1 MGKLIIIKINNSRKA
16 AIIKGKWKDPGAK
29 LYDQLLDAMYCKGD
43 IPTNPKDLEAARK
56 SGNYCDWS
64 DFLKEAYAVAPVKD
78 IKNSPYGRTPFSR
91 SGCKYPHHVIKNGQL
106 IVSIPGL
113 RSAYICARNQGVL
126 VNHTPENKQIVAHL
140 NKHFRELGI
149 EPVWHH
155 GELYFQDTK
164 TKKFTERFDFDG
176 VDTVIFDIGSVL
188 SEPKDGKE
196 LIKKKYHNKFNETQL
211 DCFVKSYYDK
221 LEDYETASI
230 FNAKKLYQ
238 SFLTDDIKQ
247 YSDDIFEILALS
259 GDAYDYT
266 DSMIK
271 ELKDKGYKLYYL
283 SNWHKSGFELM
294 KQKGKFKYLDQFD
307 GGLVSYDAGCQKPDP
322 KIYQLL
328 IDKFKL
334 NPHTCIFFDDREEN
348 IEAAKK
354 IGFKAEQF
362 HRDTVKEINTMKRDN
377 VYNERIAEN
386 FHFIQ
391 YHIME
396 KTGINL
402 FDESDY
408 FKVLKSDLDDNFKPK
423 GSLSLSDFTM
433 MKITKELTK
442 KFANQGKLIS
452 YMRDDDPKYDDEC
465 LLWVDDKGN
474 YVCSITYD
482 KVPNENDG
490 HKWISGMDVAYAY
503 SGYGL
508 SHQLLDYAIA
518 HGVDALS
525 VQMDNEIALKTYKSH
540 GFEISPESQSKVDNG
555 LSSQYDMFLNNTD
568 FENFIDDDVICES
581 EDILIKQLPD
591 SIINNKYFQKWF
603 VQNEDFSCNIDEF
616 NFSVFNGF
624 DKYGLFANGKIEAI
638 IIFGL
643 YHEDFIH
650 IQGFYV
656 NPSVHN
662 KGYGQ
667 KLLSYVL
674 NTYKDKEFRIEPYR
688 DNQRAIHIYKKFGF
702 REIPQWYFTGNEE
715 YDNKMNEL
723 QMSMARY
730 PVQNSLNESVM
741 SNEALVFNYS
751 TLEEIGHTPEEIY
764 EWMHKNISYDKT
776 ITGWKLKLPSEVYVE
791 KKGNCHDQALFEAF
805 IFHSLGIINGQIFF
819 VEFSKDNPIGG
830 NSHTLTWFRTAA
842 KEAKLSADW
851 KAPFKEENRAKGPFK
866 FWWFE
871 NAWEDQ
877 SGIHGP
883 YNSVNEIKD
892 AVLEVYNNDNDINSH
907 KYDGIVFA
915 TNSNY
920 RCGMSL
926 GEYVESWRLDD
937 DRLFDKGQAI
947 NEAIEWISRYTH
959 DDIFREY
966 EFIKNKSELDE
977 DNQLTDYFENHT
989 LSDIDQY
996 LIEDVEDPGANKKAF
1011 LKRWKFN
1018 KNTIEFEG
1026 QRYIFNIDTDK
1037 DQILYQR
1044 KIRGVD
1050 IPAKLEKELAMV
1062 VPMKNGVVRA
1072 GDFTAKYFICVN
1084 KYFWRMSAD
1093 AQDATIL
1100 HEIGHI
1106 VCQIN
1111 PRPYSNTVKTLLN
1124 KIKNMIKKLMV
1135 RIKSIR
1141 YGIGVHGNPFNELEA
1156 DAFAIQRLSPEKFQ
1170 KALEEIYQTVDII
1183 DLDAAKEKLRRRF
1196 TDKDFQKKYNSTKSK
1211 LESEGKSVPSFE
1223 EYKEEIITRQ
1233 AKHMISY
1240 ISNKPWYHMDKR
1252 QRMKAAAD
1260 SKFQDKIGKYWEQT
1274 KIFTSGNFDQYKVDD
1289 DILDSTIES
1298 FDESIIGSYK
1308 NEELE
1313 NPPELD
1319 TEEEKDILDE
1329 EIDSPPELDNDVKED
1344 QSKAEDE
1351 NNKESEDEEDAGTD
1365 TPGNNDQ
1372 NNEVGNETPNE
1383 EEVREE
1389 KPEPKKES
1397 LPKQADRAES
1407 DKNGVRRKKL
1417 YIAFIEWSKEYNSR
1431 NTFGSIFD
1439 KDAFHD
1445 SYPFVPHEMRY
1456 FYRLANPM
1464 LCVLAGDLTFFQVAE
1479 LRKLN
1484 ANNKHLDEMLIF
1496 AATPKDLRVFN
1507 IKDKKVY
1514 RAEDSNG
1521 EIQLKEVLSDTFD
1534 TYIQMMIQKGD
1545 ILNGPIEDEPKK
1557 DE

>member
-1 MGKLIIIKINNSRKA
+1 MGKLIVLKINNSRKA

-43 IPTNPKDLEAARK
+43 IPTNPKDLEAAIK
-56 SGNYCDWS
+56 SGDYCDWHG
-64 DFLKEAYAVAPVKD
+64 FLKEAYAVAPVKD

-106 IVSIPGL
+106 VVSIPGL

-140 NKHFRELGI
+140 NKHFRELSI

-188 SEPKDGKE
+188 SEPKGGKE

-271 ELKDKGYKLYYL
+271 ELKNKGYKLYYL

-328 IDKFKL
+328 IDRFKL

-391 YHIME
+391 QHIFESMR
-396 KTGINL
+396 INL

-408 FKVLKSDLDDNFKPK
+408 FKVLKSNVDENFKPK
-423 GSLSLSDFTM
+423 GTKSLSDFTM

-442 KFANQGKLIS
+442 KFADQGKLIS

-465 LLWVDDKGN
+465 LLWVDDQGN

-482 KVPNENDG
+482 KVPNKDDG

-503 SGYGL
+503 NGYGL
-508 SHQLLDYAIA
+508 SHQLLDYAID

-540 GFEISPESQSKVDNG
+540 GFEISQESQSKVDNG
-555 LSSQYDMFLNNTD
+555 LSSQYDMFLSANQSPN
-568 FENFIDDDVICES
+568 ES
-581 EDILIKQLPD
+581 
-591 SIINNKYFQKWF
+591 F
-603 VQNEDFSCNIDEF
+603 
-616 NFSVFNGF
+616 
-624 DKYGLFANGKIEAI
+624 
-638 IIFGL
+638 
-643 YHEDFIH
+643 
-650 IQGFYV
+650 
-656 NPSVHN
+656 
-662 KGYGQ
+662 
-667 KLLSYVL
+667 
-674 NTYKDKEFRIEPYR
+674 
-688 DNQRAIHIYKKFGF
+688 
-702 REIPQWYFTGNEE
+702 
-715 YDNKMNEL
+715 
-723 QMSMARY
+723 
-730 PVQNSLNESVM
+730 NESVM
-741 SNEALVFNYS
+741 SNEAIVLNSS
-751 TLEEIGHTPEEIY
+751 TLNEIGHTPEEIY

-819 VEFSKDNPIGG
+819 VEFSKDNTIGG

-851 KAPFKEENRAKGPFK
+851 KAPFNEENAAKGPFK

-883 YNSVNEIKD
+883 YDSVNEIKD

-937 DRLFDKGQAI
+937 DRIFDKGKAI
-947 NEAIEWISRYTH
+947 KEGFEWIEDFINNEEFRKTFESNAQLNMETQSWRTEILCEH
-959 DDIFREY
+959 VIPQGKIF
-966 EFIKNKSELDE
+966 
-977 DNQLTDYFENHT
+977 
-989 LSDIDQY
+989 
-996 LIEDVEDPGANKKAF
+996 
-1011 LKRWKFN
+1011 
-1018 KNTIEFEG
+1018 
-1026 QRYIFNIDTDK
+1026 
-1037 DQILYQR
+1037 
-1044 KIRGVD
+1044 
-1050 IPAKLEKELAMV
+1050 M
-1062 VPMKNGVVRA
+1062 
-1072 GDFTAKYFICVN
+1072 
-1084 KYFWRMSAD
+1084 
-1093 AQDATIL
+1093 
-1100 HEIGHI
+1100 
-1106 VCQIN
+1106 
-1111 PRPYSNTVKTLLN
+1111 
-1124 KIKNMIKKLMV
+1124 
-1135 RIKSIR
+1135 
-1141 YGIGVHGNPFNELEA
+1141 EA
-1156 DAFAIQRLSPEKFQ
+1156 DSD
-1170 KALEEIYQTVDII
+1170 V
-1183 DLDAAKEKLRRRF
+1183 
-1196 TDKDFQKKYNSTKSK
+1196 
-1211 LESEGKSVPSFE
+1211 
-1223 EYKEEIITRQ
+1223 
-1233 AKHMISY
+1233 
-1240 ISNKPWYHMDKR
+1240 
-1252 QRMKAAAD
+1252 
-1260 SKFQDKIGKYWEQT
+1260 
-1274 KIFTSGNFDQYKVDD
+1274 
-1289 DILDSTIES
+1289 
-1298 FDESIIGSYK
+1298 
-1308 NEELE
+1308 
-1313 NPPELD
+1313 PPELD
-1319 TEEEKDILDE
+1319 TDEEKDVLDE
-1329 EIDSPPELDNDVKED
+1329 DIDSPPELDNNVGEEQSED
-1344 QSKAEDE
+1344 
-1351 NNKESEDEEDAGTD
+1351 NNIESEEEKNAGTD
-1365 TPGNNDQ
+1365 TSSDNDQ
-1372 NNEVGNETPNE
+1372 DNEVNNETPNE
-1383 EEVREE
+1383 KVKEE

-1439 KDAFHD
+1439 KDVFHD
-1445 SYPFVPHEMRY
+1445 SYPFIPHEMRY

-1545 ILNGPIEDEPKK
+1545 ILNGPIEDESKK

>member
-1 MGKLIIIKINNSRKA
+1 MGKLIVLKINNSRKA

-43 IPTNPKDLEAARK
+43 IPTNPKDLEAAIK
-56 SGNYCDWS
+56 SGDYCDWPG
-64 DFLKEAYAVAPVKD
+64 FLKEAYAVAPVKD

-106 IVSIPGL
+106 VVSIPGL

-140 NKHFRELGI
+140 NKHFRELSI

-164 TKKFTERFDFDG
+164 TKKFTERSDFDG

-188 SEPKDGKE
+188 SEPKGGKE

-271 ELKDKGYKLYYL
+271 ELKNKGYKLYYL

-307 GGLVSYDAGCQKPDP
+307 GGLVSYDVGCQKPDP

-328 IDKFKL
+328 IDRFKL

-391 YHIME
+391 QHIFESMR
-396 KTGINL
+396 INL

-408 FKVLKSDLDDNFKPK
+408 FKVLKSNVDENFKPK
-423 GSLSLSDFTM
+423 GTKSLSDFTM

-442 KFANQGKLIS
+442 KFADQGKLIS

-465 LLWVDDKGN
+465 LLWVDDQGN

-482 KVPNENDG
+482 KVPNKDDG

-503 SGYGL
+503 NGYGL
-508 SHQLLDYAIA
+508 SHQLLDYAID

-540 GFEISPESQSKVDNG
+540 GFEISQESQSKVDNG
-555 LSSQYDMFLNNTD
+555 LSSQYDMFLSANQSPN
-568 FENFIDDDVICES
+568 ES
-581 EDILIKQLPD
+581 
-591 SIINNKYFQKWF
+591 F
-603 VQNEDFSCNIDEF
+603 
-616 NFSVFNGF
+616 
-624 DKYGLFANGKIEAI
+624 
-638 IIFGL
+638 
-643 YHEDFIH
+643 
-650 IQGFYV
+650 
-656 NPSVHN
+656 
-662 KGYGQ
+662 
-667 KLLSYVL
+667 
-674 NTYKDKEFRIEPYR
+674 
-688 DNQRAIHIYKKFGF
+688 
-702 REIPQWYFTGNEE
+702 
-715 YDNKMNEL
+715 
-723 QMSMARY
+723 
-730 PVQNSLNESVM
+730 NESVM
-741 SNEALVFNYS
+741 SNEAIVLNSS
-751 TLEEIGHTPEEIY
+751 TLNEIGHTPEEIY

-851 KAPFKEENRAKGPFK
+851 KAPFNEENAAKGPFK

-892 AVLEVYNNDNDINSH
+892 AVLEVYNDDNDINSH

-915 TNSNY
+915 THSNY

-926 GEYVESWRLDD
+926 GEYVESWRLED

-947 NEAIEWISRYTH
+947 KEGFDWIQQFMNDEEFRKSFESSAYSSMENQSWRTEVLCERVIPQGKVFTEA
-959 DDIFREY
+959 D
-966 EFIKNKSELDE
+966 
-977 DNQLTDYFENHT
+977 
-989 LSDIDQY
+989 
-996 LIEDVEDPGANKKAF
+996 IED
-1011 LKRWKFN
+1011 
-1018 KNTIEFEG
+1018 
-1026 QRYIFNIDTDK
+1026 
-1037 DQILYQR
+1037 
-1044 KIRGVD
+1044 
-1050 IPAKLEKELAMV
+1050 
-1062 VPMKNGVVRA
+1062 
-1072 GDFTAKYFICVN
+1072 
-1084 KYFWRMSAD
+1084 
-1093 AQDATIL
+1093 
-1100 HEIGHI
+1100 
-1106 VCQIN
+1106 
-1111 PRPYSNTVKTLLN
+1111 
-1124 KIKNMIKKLMV
+1124 
-1135 RIKSIR
+1135 
-1141 YGIGVHGNPFNELEA
+1141 
-1156 DAFAIQRLSPEKFQ
+1156 
-1170 KALEEIYQTVDII
+1170 
-1183 DLDAAKEKLRRRF
+1183 
-1196 TDKDFQKKYNSTKSK
+1196 
-1211 LESEGKSVPSFE
+1211 
-1223 EYKEEIITRQ
+1223 
-1233 AKHMISY
+1233 
-1240 ISNKPWYHMDKR
+1240 
-1252 QRMKAAAD
+1252 
-1260 SKFQDKIGKYWEQT
+1260 
-1274 KIFTSGNFDQYKVDD
+1274 
-1289 DILDSTIES
+1289 
-1298 FDESIIGSYK
+1298 
-1308 NEELE
+1308 
-1313 NPPELD
+1313 PPELD
-1319 TEEEKDILDE
+1319 TVEEKNVLDE
-1329 EIDSPPELDNDVKED
+1329 EIDSPPELDNNVVDE
-1344 QSKAEDE
+1344 QSESDDKIT
-1351 NNKESEDEEDAGTD
+1351 NKESEDEKDAGTD
-1365 TPGNNDQ
+1365 TSGNSDQ

-1383 EEVREE
+1383 EEVKEE
-1389 KPEPKKES
+1389 NPEPKKES

>member
-1 MGKLIIIKINNSRKA
+1 MGKLIVLKINNSRKA

-43 IPTNPKDLEAARK
+43 IPTNPKDLEAAIK
-56 SGNYCDWS
+56 SGDYCDWPG
-64 DFLKEAYAVAPVKD
+64 FLKEAYAVAPVKD

-106 IVSIPGL
+106 VVSIPGL

-140 NKHFRELGI
+140 NKHFRELSI

-188 SEPKDGKE
+188 SEPKGGKE

-271 ELKDKGYKLYYL
+271 ELKNKGYKLYYL

-328 IDKFKL
+328 IDRFKL

-391 YHIME
+391 QHIFESMR
-396 KTGINL
+396 INL

-408 FKVLKSDLDDNFKPK
+408 FKVLKSNVDENFKPK
-423 GSLSLSDFTM
+423 GTKSLSDFTM

-442 KFANQGKLIS
+442 KFADQGKLIS

-465 LLWVDDKGN
+465 LLWVDDQGN

-482 KVPNENDG
+482 KVPNKDDG

-503 SGYGL
+503 NGYGL
-508 SHQLLDYAIA
+508 SHQLLDYAID

-540 GFEISPESQSKVDNG
+540 GFEISQESQSKVDNG
-555 LSSQYDMFLNNTD
+555 LSSQYDMFLSANQSPN
-568 FENFIDDDVICES
+568 ES
-581 EDILIKQLPD
+581 
-591 SIINNKYFQKWF
+591 F
-603 VQNEDFSCNIDEF
+603 
-616 NFSVFNGF
+616 
-624 DKYGLFANGKIEAI
+624 
-638 IIFGL
+638 
-643 YHEDFIH
+643 
-650 IQGFYV
+650 
-656 NPSVHN
+656 
-662 KGYGQ
+662 
-667 KLLSYVL
+667 
-674 NTYKDKEFRIEPYR
+674 
-688 DNQRAIHIYKKFGF
+688 
-702 REIPQWYFTGNEE
+702 
-715 YDNKMNEL
+715 
-723 QMSMARY
+723 
-730 PVQNSLNESVM
+730 NESVM
-741 SNEALVFNYS
+741 SNEAIVLNSS
-751 TLEEIGHTPEEIY
+751 TLNEIGHTPEEIY

-830 NSHTLTWFRTAA
+830 NSHTLTWFRTAT

-851 KAPFKEENRAKGPFK
+851 KAPFNEENAAKGPFK

-883 YNSVNEIKD
+883 YDSVNEIKD

-937 DRLFDKGQAI
+937 DRIFDKGKAI
-947 NEAIEWISRYTH
+947 KEGFEWIEDFINNEEFRKTFESNAQLNMETQSWRTEILCEH
-959 DDIFREY
+959 VIPQGKIF
-966 EFIKNKSELDE
+966 
-977 DNQLTDYFENHT
+977 
-989 LSDIDQY
+989 
-996 LIEDVEDPGANKKAF
+996 
-1011 LKRWKFN
+1011 
-1018 KNTIEFEG
+1018 
-1026 QRYIFNIDTDK
+1026 
-1037 DQILYQR
+1037 
-1044 KIRGVD
+1044 
-1050 IPAKLEKELAMV
+1050 M
-1062 VPMKNGVVRA
+1062 
-1072 GDFTAKYFICVN
+1072 
-1084 KYFWRMSAD
+1084 
-1093 AQDATIL
+1093 
-1100 HEIGHI
+1100 
-1106 VCQIN
+1106 
-1111 PRPYSNTVKTLLN
+1111 
-1124 KIKNMIKKLMV
+1124 
-1135 RIKSIR
+1135 
-1141 YGIGVHGNPFNELEA
+1141 EA
-1156 DAFAIQRLSPEKFQ
+1156 DSD
-1170 KALEEIYQTVDII
+1170 V
-1183 DLDAAKEKLRRRF
+1183 
-1196 TDKDFQKKYNSTKSK
+1196 
-1211 LESEGKSVPSFE
+1211 
-1223 EYKEEIITRQ
+1223 
-1233 AKHMISY
+1233 
-1240 ISNKPWYHMDKR
+1240 
-1252 QRMKAAAD
+1252 
-1260 SKFQDKIGKYWEQT
+1260 
-1274 KIFTSGNFDQYKVDD
+1274 
-1289 DILDSTIES
+1289 
-1298 FDESIIGSYK
+1298 
-1308 NEELE
+1308 
-1313 NPPELD
+1313 PPELD
-1319 TEEEKDILDE
+1319 TDEEKDVLDE
-1329 EIDSPPELDNDVKED
+1329 DIDSPPELDNNVGEEQSED
-1344 QSKAEDE
+1344 
-1351 NNKESEDEEDAGTD
+1351 NNIESEEEKNAGTD
-1365 TPGNNDQ
+1365 TSSDNDQ
-1372 NNEVGNETPNE
+1372 DNEVNNETPNE
-1383 EEVREE
+1383 KVKEE

-1445 SYPFVPHEMRY
+1445 SYPFIPHEMRY

-1545 ILNGPIEDEPKK
+1545 ILNGPIEDESKK

>member
-1 MGKLIIIKINNSRKA
+1 MGKLIVLKINNSRKA

-43 IPTNPKDLEAARK
+43 IPTNPKDLEAAIK
-56 SGNYCDWS
+56 SGDYCDWPG
-64 DFLKEAYAVAPVKD
+64 FLKEAYAVAPVKD

-106 IVSIPGL
+106 VVSIPGL

-140 NKHFRELGI
+140 NKHFRELSI

-188 SEPKDGKE
+188 SEPKGGKE

-271 ELKDKGYKLYYL
+271 ELKNKGYKLYYL

-328 IDKFKL
+328 IDRFKL

-391 YHIME
+391 QHIFESMR
-396 KTGINL
+396 INL

-408 FKVLKSDLDDNFKPK
+408 FKVLKSNVDENFKPK
-423 GSLSLSDFTM
+423 GTKSLSDFTM

-442 KFANQGKLIS
+442 KFADQGKLIS

-465 LLWVDDKGN
+465 LLWVDDQGN

-482 KVPNENDG
+482 KVPNKDDG

-503 SGYGL
+503 NGYGL
-508 SHQLLDYAIA
+508 SHQLLDYAID

-540 GFEISPESQSKVDNG
+540 GFEISQESQSKVDNG
-555 LSSQYDMFLNNTD
+555 LSSQYDMFLSANQSPN
-568 FENFIDDDVICES
+568 ES
-581 EDILIKQLPD
+581 
-591 SIINNKYFQKWF
+591 F
-603 VQNEDFSCNIDEF
+603 
-616 NFSVFNGF
+616 
-624 DKYGLFANGKIEAI
+624 
-638 IIFGL
+638 
-643 YHEDFIH
+643 
-650 IQGFYV
+650 
-656 NPSVHN
+656 
-662 KGYGQ
+662 
-667 KLLSYVL
+667 
-674 NTYKDKEFRIEPYR
+674 
-688 DNQRAIHIYKKFGF
+688 
-702 REIPQWYFTGNEE
+702 
-715 YDNKMNEL
+715 
-723 QMSMARY
+723 
-730 PVQNSLNESVM
+730 NESVM
-741 SNEALVFNYS
+741 SNEAIVLNSS
-751 TLEEIGHTPEEIY
+751 TLNEIGHTPEEIY

-851 KAPFKEENRAKGPFK
+851 KAPFNEENAAKGPFK

-883 YNSVNEIKD
+883 YDSVNEIKD

-937 DRLFDKGQAI
+937 DRIFDKGKAI
-947 NEAIEWISRYTH
+947 KEGFEWIEDFINNEEFRKTFESNAQLNMETQSWRTEILCEH
-959 DDIFREY
+959 VIPQGKIF
-966 EFIKNKSELDE
+966 
-977 DNQLTDYFENHT
+977 
-989 LSDIDQY
+989 
-996 LIEDVEDPGANKKAF
+996 
-1011 LKRWKFN
+1011 
-1018 KNTIEFEG
+1018 
-1026 QRYIFNIDTDK
+1026 
-1037 DQILYQR
+1037 
-1044 KIRGVD
+1044 
-1050 IPAKLEKELAMV
+1050 M
-1062 VPMKNGVVRA
+1062 
-1072 GDFTAKYFICVN
+1072 
-1084 KYFWRMSAD
+1084 
-1093 AQDATIL
+1093 
-1100 HEIGHI
+1100 
-1106 VCQIN
+1106 
-1111 PRPYSNTVKTLLN
+1111 
-1124 KIKNMIKKLMV
+1124 
-1135 RIKSIR
+1135 
-1141 YGIGVHGNPFNELEA
+1141 EA
-1156 DAFAIQRLSPEKFQ
+1156 DSD
-1170 KALEEIYQTVDII
+1170 V
-1183 DLDAAKEKLRRRF
+1183 
-1196 TDKDFQKKYNSTKSK
+1196 
-1211 LESEGKSVPSFE
+1211 
-1223 EYKEEIITRQ
+1223 
-1233 AKHMISY
+1233 
-1240 ISNKPWYHMDKR
+1240 
-1252 QRMKAAAD
+1252 
-1260 SKFQDKIGKYWEQT
+1260 
-1274 KIFTSGNFDQYKVDD
+1274 
-1289 DILDSTIES
+1289 
-1298 FDESIIGSYK
+1298 
-1308 NEELE
+1308 
-1313 NPPELD
+1313 PPELD
-1319 TEEEKDILDE
+1319 TDEEKDVLDE
-1329 EIDSPPELDNDVKED
+1329 DIDSPPELDNNVGEEQSED
-1344 QSKAEDE
+1344 
-1351 NNKESEDEEDAGTD
+1351 NNIESEEEKNAGTD
-1365 TPGNNDQ
+1365 TSSDNDQ
-1372 NNEVGNETPNE
+1372 DNEVNNETPNE
-1383 EEVREE
+1383 KVKEE

-1445 SYPFVPHEMRY
+1445 SYPFIPHEMRY

-1484 ANNKHLDEMLIF
+1484 VNNKHLDEMLIF

-1545 ILNGPIEDEPKK
+1545 ILNGPIEDESKK

>member
-1 MGKLIIIKINNSRKA
+1 MGKLIVLKINNSRKA

-43 IPTNPKDLEAARK
+43 IPTNPKDLEAAIK
-56 SGNYCDWS
+56 SGDYCDWPG
-64 DFLKEAYAVAPVKD
+64 FLKEAYAVAPVKD

-106 IVSIPGL
+106 VVSIPGL

-140 NKHFRELGI
+140 NKHFRELSI

-188 SEPKDGKE
+188 SEPKGGKE

-266 DSMIK
+266 DYMIK
-271 ELKDKGYKLYYL
+271 ELKNKGYKLYYL

-307 GGLVSYDAGCQKPDP
+307 GGLVSYDVGCQKPDP

-328 IDKFKL
+328 IDRFKL

-391 YHIME
+391 QHIFESMR
-396 KTGINL
+396 INL

-408 FKVLKSDLDDNFKPK
+408 FKVLKSNVDENFKPK
-423 GSLSLSDFTM
+423 GTKSLSDFTM

-442 KFANQGKLIS
+442 KFADQGKLIS

-465 LLWVDDKGN
+465 LLWVDDQGN

-482 KVPNENDG
+482 KVPNKDDG

-503 SGYGL
+503 NGYGL
-508 SHQLLDYAIA
+508 SHQLLDYAID

-540 GFEISPESQSKVDNG
+540 GFEISQESQSKVDNG
-555 LSSQYDMFLNNTD
+555 LSSQYDMFLSTNQSSN
-568 FENFIDDDVICES
+568 ES
-581 EDILIKQLPD
+581 
-591 SIINNKYFQKWF
+591 F
-603 VQNEDFSCNIDEF
+603 
-616 NFSVFNGF
+616 
-624 DKYGLFANGKIEAI
+624 
-638 IIFGL
+638 
-643 YHEDFIH
+643 
-650 IQGFYV
+650 
-656 NPSVHN
+656 
-662 KGYGQ
+662 
-667 KLLSYVL
+667 
-674 NTYKDKEFRIEPYR
+674 
-688 DNQRAIHIYKKFGF
+688 
-702 REIPQWYFTGNEE
+702 
-715 YDNKMNEL
+715 
-723 QMSMARY
+723 
-730 PVQNSLNESVM
+730 NESVM
-741 SNEALVFNYS
+741 SNEAIVLNS
-751 TLEEIGHTPEEIY
+751 GTQNEIGHTPEEIY

-805 IFHSLGIINGQIFF
+805 MFHSLGIINGQIFF

-842 KEAKLSADW
+842 KEAKLSDDW

-883 YNSVNEIKD
+883 YGSVNEIKD

-937 DRLFDKGQAI
+937 DRLFDKDQAI
-947 NEAIEWISRYTH
+947 KEGLDNIENIVIHGFGESNHVNVITKLSRLLKNIKTPKELSEWMKCIQYGWIDKQGNINGTGDNDETQHLFDEYRLQSPRSLIKTKVGVCWDQVEFERMWFEAHNYPYAVIYVEVDDGDNNPTHTFLIYKNPGESNEVYWFENSWYEYRGIHPYSDLKSCLNDAISKVLSSFNTDGIKIIRKIRKAMPYKISCEEYYNKARNGFTIDLNDIQY
-959 DDIFREY
+959 DDIFNE
-966 EFIKNKSELDE
+966 STMSWLC
-977 DNQLTDYFENHT
+977 TP
-989 LSDIDQY
+989 S
-996 LIEDVEDPGANKKAF
+996 
-1011 LKRWKFN
+1011 
-1018 KNTIEFEG
+1018 
-1026 QRYIFNIDTDK
+1026 
-1037 DQILYQR
+1037 
-1044 KIRGVD
+1044 
-1050 IPAKLEKELAMV
+1050 KELMEKYAAMSHLDM
-1062 VPMKNGVVRA
+1062 MKQSWRTEILCERIIPQGKV
-1072 GDFTAKYFICVN
+1072 FTEAEI
-1084 KYFWRMSAD
+1084 D
-1093 AQDATIL
+1093 A
-1100 HEIGHI
+1100 
-1106 VCQIN
+1106 
-1111 PRPYSNTVKTLLN
+1111 
-1124 KIKNMIKKLMV
+1124 
-1135 RIKSIR
+1135 
-1141 YGIGVHGNPFNELEA
+1141 
-1156 DAFAIQRLSPEKFQ
+1156 
-1170 KALEEIYQTVDII
+1170 
-1183 DLDAAKEKLRRRF
+1183 
-1196 TDKDFQKKYNSTKSK
+1196 
-1211 LESEGKSVPSFE
+1211 
-1223 EYKEEIITRQ
+1223 
-1233 AKHMISY
+1233 
-1240 ISNKPWYHMDKR
+1240 
-1252 QRMKAAAD
+1252 
-1260 SKFQDKIGKYWEQT
+1260 
-1274 KIFTSGNFDQYKVDD
+1274 
-1289 DILDSTIES
+1289 
-1298 FDESIIGSYK
+1298 
-1308 NEELE
+1308 
-1313 NPPELD
+1313 PPELD
-1319 TEEEKDILDE
+1319 TEEEKDVLDE
-1329 EIDSPPELDNDVKED
+1329 EIDTPPELDSNIGDEQSESNTKITDTEGED
-1344 QSKAEDE
+1344 K
-1351 NNKESEDEEDAGTD
+1351 KDAGTD
-1365 TPGNNDQ
+1365 TPGDNDQ
-1372 NNEVGNETPNE
+1372 NNEVDNETSNK
-1383 EEVREE
+1383 EEVKEE

-1545 ILNGPIEDEPKK
+1545 ILNGPIEDESKK